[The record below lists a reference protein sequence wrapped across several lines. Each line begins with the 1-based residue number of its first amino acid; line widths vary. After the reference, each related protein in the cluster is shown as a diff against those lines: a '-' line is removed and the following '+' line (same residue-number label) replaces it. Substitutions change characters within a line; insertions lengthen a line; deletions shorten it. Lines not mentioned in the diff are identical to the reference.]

1 MSVTLTLD
9 TVVVTLPDPVGGTP
23 LARVRRQVLS
33 RTQSG
38 LPVVHDLGGETHEI
52 EVAWESLTAA
62 QKEDLLDFFGDT
74 AEGMLNPWTYTD
86 EYGTGYAA
94 RFLDPRLEFTK
105 NARDMYDARVRLEL
119 DAPVA

>member
-9 TVVVTLPDPVGGTP
+9 AVVVTLPDPAGGTP
-23 LARVRRQVLS
+23 LASVRRQVLS

-38 LPVVHDLGGETHEI
+38 LPVVHDLGVETHEI

-62 QKEDLLDFFGDT
+62 EKDALLDFFGDT

-86 EYGTGYAA
+86 EYGTSYAA
-94 RFLDPRLEFTK
+94 RFLEPRLEFRK
-105 NARDMYDARVRLEL
+105 NARDMYDARVLLEL
-119 DAPVA
+119 DAPGA